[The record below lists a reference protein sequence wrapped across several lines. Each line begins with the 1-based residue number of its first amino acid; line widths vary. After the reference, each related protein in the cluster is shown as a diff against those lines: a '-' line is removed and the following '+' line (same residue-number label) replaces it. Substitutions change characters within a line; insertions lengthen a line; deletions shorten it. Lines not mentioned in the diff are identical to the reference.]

1 MRCEQS
7 IVEGEGTSSR
17 GGEMEE
23 NPVSQSSDASGSHT
37 APSPPGLSQPQ
48 KQPLNLSWILRTTP
62 EASLFPP
69 AISQTS

>member
-1 MRCEQS
+1 
-7 IVEGEGTSSR
+7 
-17 GGEMEE
+17 MEE

-69 AISQTS
+69 AISQTSQRRLYIHFHASGRSGWI